1 MTSRVTEAVKLY
13 TPRQVGMAAFLGT
26 PLGGAVLI
34 ALNYVRLGNRKGA
47 RLAIVLGFAATAA
60 LIGLALW
67 LPIPKSFPHAVIP
80 MLAAWAIWGITE
92 WLQGAALAARRAEG
106 ATTPSTWAAAATGL
120 LCGVLIAG
128 IVVVSALS
136 GWLAGP
142 AERYYDRAVELQS
155 RGDVDRAISY
165 YDSAIARKGT
175 FVEAYYNRALAY
187 EAKGLV
193 DREIADDDSAL
204 AHDPTLVLAYIN
216 RGIAYR
222 KKGLID
228 RAIADYDSAIAR
240 QPDLAM
246 AYYNRAIALGAKGLI
261 EREIA
266 DYGLAIAHRPGYPDA
281 YYNRGHVYAE
291 EGQWDRA
298 IADYDTL
305 IAHNSKDA
313 GAYYNRGLAHEQQG
327 DTARAIADFKTVLSI
342 ARLAPGSL
350 SDLAQ
355 RAEQQLRALN
365 AFLVVKY
372 LGAAYLIVLG
382 LRTLRTAYETEV
394 DLPRARRAAHPYWQ
408 GVFTE
413 VLNPKTALFFLAFIP
428 QFVDPA
434 APLIPQFLLLG
445 AISVGLNTTADVA
458 VVFAATPLQR
468 KLRANPRWRQRQQQA
483 SGAVLIGLGAYVAVS
498 RSS

>member
-222 KKGLID
+222 KKGFID
-228 RAIADYDSAIAR
+228 RA
-240 QPDLAM
+240 
-246 AYYNRAIALGAKGLI
+246 
-261 EREIA
+261 IA

-365 AFLVVKY
+365 A
-372 LGAAYLIVLG
+372 
-382 LRTLRTAYETEV
+382 
-394 DLPRARRAAHPYWQ
+394 
-408 GVFTE
+408 
-413 VLNPKTALFFLAFIP
+413 
-428 QFVDPA
+428 
-434 APLIPQFLLLG
+434 
-445 AISVGLNTTADVA
+445 
-458 VVFAATPLQR
+458 
-468 KLRANPRWRQRQQQA
+468 
-483 SGAVLIGLGAYVAVS
+483 VS
-498 RSS
+498 PFP

>member
-1 MTSRVTEAVKLY
+1 MSHREQGA
-13 TPRQVGMAAFLGT
+13 GSGSISAAADT
-26 PLGGAVLI
+26 VAR
-34 ALNYVRLGNRKGA
+34 RLGALEPRV
-47 RLAIVLGFAATAA
+47 AIVLGFAATAV

-67 LPIPKSFPHAVIP
+67 LPVPKSFPHAVIP
-80 MLAAWAIWGITE
+80 MLVAWAIWGITE

-165 YDSAIARKGT
+165 YDSA
-175 FVEAYYNRALAY
+175 LAY
-187 EAKGLV
+187 
-193 DREIADDDSAL
+193 
-204 AHDPTLVLAYIN
+204 DPTLVLAYIN

-246 AYYNRAIALGAKGLI
+246 AYYDRAIAFGAKGLI

-266 DYGLAIAHRPGYPDA
+266 DYGLAIAHRPGYRDA
-281 YYNRGHVYAE
+281 YYNRAHVYAE

-313 GAYYNRGLAHEQQG
+313 GAYYNRALAHEQQG
-327 DTARAIADFKTVLSI
+327 DTASAVADFNVVLSI
-342 ARLAPGSL
+342 ARLLPGSL

-365 AFLVVKY
+365 A
-372 LGAAYLIVLG
+372 
-382 LRTLRTAYETEV
+382 R
-394 DLPRARRAAHPYWQ
+394 
-408 GVFTE
+408 
-413 VLNPKTALFFLAFIP
+413 
-428 QFVDPA
+428 
-434 APLIPQFLLLG
+434 
-445 AISVGLNTTADVA
+445 
-458 VVFAATPLQR
+458 
-468 KLRANPRWRQRQQQA
+468 
-483 SGAVLIGLGAYVAVS
+483 
-498 RSS
+498 

>member
-47 RLAIVLGFAATAA
+47 RMAIVLGFAATAA

-92 WLQGAALAARRAEG
+92 WLQGAALADRRAEG
-106 ATTPSTWAAAATGL
+106 ATTQSTWAAAATGL

-193 DREIADDDSAL
+193 DREFADDDSAL
-204 AHDPTLVLAYIN
+204 AHYPTLVLAYIN

-228 RAIADYDSAIAR
+228 
-240 QPDLAM
+240 
-246 AYYNRAIALGAKGLI
+246 RAIALGAKGLI

-266 DYGLAIAHRPGYPDA
+266 DYGLAIAHRPGYPEA
-281 YYNRGHVYAE
+281 YYNRAHVYAE

-365 AFLVVKY
+365 A
-372 LGAAYLIVLG
+372 
-382 LRTLRTAYETEV
+382 
-394 DLPRARRAAHPYWQ
+394 
-408 GVFTE
+408 
-413 VLNPKTALFFLAFIP
+413 
-428 QFVDPA
+428 
-434 APLIPQFLLLG
+434 
-445 AISVGLNTTADVA
+445 
-458 VVFAATPLQR
+458 
-468 KLRANPRWRQRQQQA
+468 
-483 SGAVLIGLGAYVAVS
+483 VS
-498 RSS
+498 